1 MQLREVSPQPLR
13 CRAPCTCISQHQR
26 LKILVQQYIEL
37 IESILSHDRG
47 PSRQTSSFL
56 VLREDV
62 LSCDL
67 QKQARRLPEWED
79 SLTISDCSV
88 RMPLP
93 VTLDCVRLSVVR
105 LDRLDSTSR
114 LMSDMREFC
123 ARDNDFNLVKFARW
137 ETPLSVMDPPQSSS
151 DSS

>member
-1 MQLREVSPQPLR
+1 MICSLGNQV
-13 CRAPCTCISQHQR
+13 
-26 LKILVQQYIEL
+26 
-37 IESILSHDRG
+37 
-47 PSRQTSSFL
+47 
-56 VLREDV
+56 
-62 LSCDL
+62 
-67 QKQARRLPEWED
+67 RRLPDWGNR
-79 SLTISDCSV
+79 LTVSDCSV

-105 LDRLDSTSR
+105 SDRLDSTSR

-123 ARDNDFNLVKFARW
+123 ARDNDFSLVKFARW